1 MNEALFSRCISVEF
15 PPVTKSKEKIK
26 RHLEYMAELHK
37 GCGLILLELLS
48 YRQLV
53 VKHYSSYFYRLIDR
67 FSDLVAQ
74 RGLLVNTRLIKNY
87 ASVFAP
93 VLIAID
99 HGLML
104 VNPKDNAPKEQLAEL
119 FLETAQQNLLAQA
132 ADEQQLDEVNQFLDL
147 LMVLADKG
155 EIKLG
160 YDFLVDELQ
169 DEFVVKSS
177 VLEQFNRYYWQVY
190 NCQGADWRSIDKYL
204 KTKPFFKKKDRA
216 YFKYYVSGPE
226 GMVEKKKQL
235 RGLFFHLSK
244 LREDQREFFV
254 SIYRGV
260 GLPQ

>member
-1 MNEALFSRCISVEF
+1 M
-15 PPVTKSKEKIK
+15 
-26 RHLEYMAELHK
+26 
-37 GCGLILLELLS
+37 
-48 YRQLV
+48 
-53 VKHYSSYFYRLIDR
+53 
-67 FSDLVAQ
+67 
-74 RGLLVNTRLIKNY
+74 
-87 ASVFAP
+87 
-93 VLIAID
+93 
-99 HGLML
+99 
-104 VNPKDNAPKEQLAEL
+104 
-119 FLETAQQNLLAQA
+119 
-132 ADEQQLDEVNQFLDL
+132 
-147 LMVLADKG
+147 
-155 EIKLG
+155 
-160 YDFLVDELQ
+160 VDELQ